1 MEMIAMDYSKN
12 ITIDPGTRSGK
23 ACIHGT
29 RIAVDDVL
37 GYLSAGVTHKQ
48 ILDDFPDLN
57 ESDIEACLKFA
68 ANTQRD

>member
-37 GYLSAGVTHKQ
+37 GYHKQ